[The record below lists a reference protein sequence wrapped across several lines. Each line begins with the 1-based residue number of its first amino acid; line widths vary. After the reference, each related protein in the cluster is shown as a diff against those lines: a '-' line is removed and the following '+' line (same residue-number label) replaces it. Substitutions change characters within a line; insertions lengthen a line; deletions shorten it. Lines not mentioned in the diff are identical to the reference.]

1 MLNPAT
7 LASSTISITFK
18 QKPPTPPQNSTNMQF
33 NTILIAFLSL
43 AASAAACTGDTHE
56 CCIGYSQDNQ
66 TIYDECCGNP
76 ADFAC

>member
-1 MLNPAT
+1 
-7 LASSTISITFK
+7 
-18 QKPPTPPQNSTNMQF
+18 MQF